1 MMKKRF
7 GKMFA
12 LILCLSFCLSQGLFD
27 GLSMFSSVIE
37 VQAASAPKG
46 IYGNGTGGINID
58 VNAEPFITFKN
69 YNYGWNAYL
78 PEGCAWFAS
87 ARVNQLT
94 GKGNTIWGGPGW
106 YNTGASALGFSKGS
120 SIKAP
125 AVLCWSGHVAILEKI
140 SGNTAYISE
149 GGGWPGNGTGPDY
162 GYTIIRSVQ
171 VSKVK
176 TLNDGFLGC
185 VYLPASSVNHPP
197 VGCVDSVTCP
207 SDGKVRVKGW
217 AYDADKPSKSL
228 ALHIY
233 IGGGYGSGA
242 PMYTATANT
251 SRDDVNKTFNI
262 TGKHGFDVTIS
273 TTKTGNQPVYIY
285 AIDAQVEANHNTQL
299 EVRTVNIIKD
309 KTKPTI
315 SDVKVSNRTKD
326 GYTVTCN
333 VSDNVGVT
341 RVLFPSWNTDKHKGE
356 DANWVTGQISGNT
369 ATARINL
376 SSLKSGVVEGNYAT
390 HVYAYD
396 AAGNSSMKTA
406 PGVYIDRT
414 APKLSKPEIVYRDSL
429 GYVMKCKVED
439 KSKISKVEFP
449 TWTEKNGQD
458 DLKWKNGVAKKDGT
472 YHFRVNIS
480 DHNNE
485 YGQYWTHVYA
495 TDEYGNRG
503 NVTYPDIIVTKGY
516 IPAAS
521 GIYENHLYAAFNEN
535 PGWKASKEMAE
546 SMGGTLAVLFDREE
560 TEFVTKW
567 FADLPREYYFLG
579 LYQENKDSAYQWVT
593 GEEPDYTNWADKQPD
608 CSKGKEFYGALSTSS
623 STLEA
628 GKWNDLPASPEDC
641 GFIVEIDIDM
651 PSCLEREV
659 DGKKYAVYDKNL
671 PYDLARQ
678 LAEEK
683 GGHLLTIN
691 SVQDREEIADMLSGI
706 DTDIKKFMLGGTDR
720 EEEGVFKWDTGEVF
734 DLSVMEWEDQ
744 EPNNWSNAGGQDILA
759 IDKQGKMDDISASGN
774 YGFIVEYDL
783 PQPDVTESPT
793 PMPSPSTEGEETSS
807 PTLIPEN
814 TPTAG
819 IPSASTSPTLPSAST
834 SPALPPASSG
844 VPVLSPSPTS
854 SGVPVLSPSSTP
866 SGVSGITM
874 QTRPSV
880 LDNIKNGV
888 SLTDN
893 KNGTENNV
901 ATSKPSKVKALKVKG
916 KKKSFRATWEKQS
929 GISGYQIQYAKDRKL
944 KKGKKSKFLKKNK
957 LTIKKLKKN
966 KKYYFRVRAYKTEN
980 GKKVYG
986 KWSKVKTVRIK

>member
-1 MMKKRF
+1 
-7 GKMFA
+7 
-12 LILCLSFCLSQGLFD
+12 
-27 GLSMFSSVIE
+27 
-37 VQAASAPKG
+37 
-46 IYGNGTGGINID
+46 
-58 VNAEPFITFKN
+58 
-69 YNYGWNAYL
+69 
-78 PEGCAWFAS
+78 
-87 ARVNQLT
+87 
-94 GKGNTIWGGPGW
+94 
-106 YNTGASALGFSKGS
+106 
-120 SIKAP
+120 
-125 AVLCWSGHVAILEKI
+125 
-140 SGNTAYISE
+140 
-149 GGGWPGNGTGPDY
+149 
-162 GYTIIRSVQ
+162 
-171 VSKVK
+171 
-176 TLNDGFLGC
+176 
-185 VYLPASSVNHPP
+185 
-197 VGCVDSVTCP
+197 
-207 SDGKVRVKGW
+207 
-217 AYDADKPSKSL
+217 
-228 ALHIY
+228 
-233 IGGGYGSGA
+233 
-242 PMYTATANT
+242 MYTATANT

-285 AIDAQVEANHNTQL
+285 AIDAQVEANHNTRL
-299 EVRTVNIIKD
+299 EVKTVNILKD

-376 SSLKSGVVEGNYAT
+376 SSLKSGAVEGNYAT

-396 AAGNSSMKTA
+396 AAGNSSMKA
-406 PGVYIDRT
+406 ASGVYIDRT
-414 APKLSKPEIVYRDSL
+414 APKLSKPVIVYRDSL
-429 GYVMKCKVED
+429 GYVMKCRVED

-449 TWTEKNGQD
+449 TWTGKNGQD
-458 DLKWKNGVAKKDGT
+458 DLKWKNGTAKKDGT

-495 TDEYGNRG
+495 MDEYGNQG
-503 NVTYPDIIVTKGY
+503 SVTYPDIIVTKGY
-516 IPAAS
+516 IPAAQ

-535 PGWKASKEMAE
+535 LGWKASKEMAE
-546 SMGGTLAVLFDREE
+546 SMGGTLAVLSDKEE
-560 TEFVTKW
+560 TDYVTQW
-567 FADLPREYYFLG
+567 FADLPREYYYLG
-579 LYQENKDSAYQWVT
+579 LYQEDKDSAYQWVT
-593 GEEPDYTNWADKQPD
+593 GEKLDYTNWADKQPD
-608 CSKGKEFYGALSTSS
+608 CSKGKEFYGTLSTSS
-623 STLEA
+623 STLEP

-691 SVQDREEIADMLSGI
+691 SVQEREEIADMLSSI

-744 EPNNWSNAGGQDILA
+744 EPNNWSDAGGQDNLA

-783 PQPDVTESPT
+783 PQSDVTESPK

-819 IPSASTSPTLPSAST
+819 TPSALPSAST
-834 SPALPPASSG
+834 LPVLPSASSG
-844 VPVLSPSPTS
+844 APALSPSPT
-854 SGVPVLSPSSTP
+854 PF
-866 SGVSGITM
+866 GVSGITL
-874 QTRPSV
+874 QTRPAV
-880 LDNIKNGV
+880 LDSIKNGV
-888 SLTDN
+888 PSTD
-893 KNGTENNV
+893 KKDAKENNV
-901 ATSKPSKVKALKVKG
+901 ATLKPSQVTTLKVKG
-916 KKKSFRATWEKQS
+916 KKKSFRATWKKQS
-929 GISGYQIQYAKDRKL
+929 GISGYQIQYAKD
-944 KKGKKSKFLKKNK
+944 KKFKMSKKSKFLKKNK

-966 KKYYFRVRAYKTEN
+966 KKYSFRVRAYKIEN
-980 GKKVYG
+980 GKRVYG